1 MVGIQVGNEQE
12 ERKGEERRFKKIKDY
27 IVSGNAGEDSRG
39 SGDGGCDDDMTFGGD
54 GGRDDG
60 VACGGGGGRDDDV
73 ACGGGGRDD
82 VRRSSSSME
91 RKRKNCDRS
100 FHDLHP

>member
-27 IVSGNAGEDSRG
+27 IISGNAGEDSRG
-39 SGDGGCDDDMTFGGD
+39 SGDGG
-54 GGRDDG
+54 REEG
-60 VACGGGGGRDDDV
+60 VARGSGGGGSDG
-73 ACGGGGRDD
+73 

-91 RKRKNCDRS
+91 RRGEMHHVQRGLVCTLQRV
-100 FHDLHP
+100 

>member
-27 IVSGNAGEDSRG
+27 IISGNAGEDSRG
-39 SGDGGCDDDMTFGGD
+39 SGDGG
-54 GGRDDG
+54 RDEG
-60 VACGGGGGRDDDV
+60 VARGSGGGGSDG
-73 ACGGGGRDD
+73 

-91 RKRKNCDRS
+91 RDGYDGAVGVYEYNVQGGS
-100 FHDLHP
+100 MI